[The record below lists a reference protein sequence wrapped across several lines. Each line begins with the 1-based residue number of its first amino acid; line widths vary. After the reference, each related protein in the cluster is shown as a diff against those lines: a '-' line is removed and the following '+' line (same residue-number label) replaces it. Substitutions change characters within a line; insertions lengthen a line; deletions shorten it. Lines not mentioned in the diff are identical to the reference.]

1 MEYFN
6 TNAFILG
13 SLLFAC
19 LYLSNII
26 YSLFCIYHKIKI
38 IEFSLFF
45 NPWFSLHSEKIMGT
59 KFSLGW
65 LPLGG
70 FIKPL
75 GMTTDEEEKNKIS
88 QSDLPF
94 AFFNKPKYL
103 KTIFDLVPWFIYV
116 FAFTLAFIL
125 FENFTE
131 LIGEFKNVINYLI
144 EAFTTMF
151 SGNTERDKFII
162 TTKELIADKNIVL
175 FGFMLLTFVMLLFTP
190 LTTIMNWFSND
201 EKNKSTI
208 QKALGFIFTIGIFW
222 LILWKIPKFIF
233 SFFTLSQSLIY
244 VFSFFIGMFSI
255 GLVCYFTTLFVIK
268 NISQNLNDNKAK

>member
-6 TNAFILG
+6 INAFILG

-26 YSLFCIYHKIKI
+26 FSLFCIYHKIKI

-45 NPWFSLHSEKIMGT
+45 NPWFSLHNEKVMGT

-65 LPLGG
+65 LPFGG

-75 GMTTDEEEKNKIS
+75 GMITDEEEKNKIS

-103 KTIFDLVPWFIYV
+103 RTIFNLVPWFIYI
-116 FAFTLAFIL
+116 FAFTLAFFL
-125 FENFTE
+125 FTNFTDI
-131 LIGEFKNVINYLI
+131 IGEFKNVINYLI

-151 SGNTERDKFII
+151 SGNAEKGKFII
-162 TTKELIADKNIVL
+162 TTKEVIADKNIVL

-190 LTTIMNWFSND
+190 LTAIMNWFSND
-201 EKNKSTI
+201 KKNKSKI
-208 QKALGFIFTIGIFW
+208 QKIFGFILTIGIFW
-222 LILWKIPKFIF
+222 LILWKIPIFIF
-233 SFFTLSQSLIY
+233 SFFTFSQSLIY
-244 VFSFFIGMFSI
+244 VISFFIGMFSI

-268 NISQNLNDNKAK
+268 NISQNLNDSKAK